1 VRAARASI
9 EEFVSSPDTEPLVP
23 ALPTLFDVVFSP
35 LPDLRWFDRILLR
48 CMMMISLLKV
58 SCVSGLEHIGPSRDP
73 FILVLNHNSRHEAL
87 VVPAL
92 LFFLRGGRRIHFLAD
107 WNFRLIPLI
116 DILYRRAGV
125 ITVTRKL
132 AKPRL
137 LNSMKPFFAE
147 AQPPLEQARQYLER
161 GCSIAIFPEGTVNR
175 NRFQLLRGRHG
186 AARLSLE
193 TGAPLIPAGIRFSRT
208 KETPA
213 DLGGQMEITVGPP
226 LPMPSAAEAL
236 ASSANVRARH
246 AQIMSAISLLSGKS
260 WPFNSQEENN
270 EAF

>member
-1 VRAARASI
+1 VRVARASN
-9 EEFVSSPDTEPLVP
+9 EELMSSPNCEPLVP
-23 ALPTLFDVVFSP
+23 ALPTPLTVLFSP
-35 LPDLRWFDRILLR
+35 LPDLRGFDRILLR
-48 CMMMISLLKV
+48 GMTLIGLHKV
-58 SCVSGLEHIGPSRDP
+58 SSFSGLEHVGPDRDP

-87 VVPAL
+87 IVPAL

-107 WNFRLIPLI
+107 WNFRLIPGI
-116 DILYRRAGV
+116 DVLYQRAGV

-137 LNSMKPFFAE
+137 LNAMKPLFADSV
-147 AQPPLEQARQYLER
+147 PPLEQARQHLEH

-193 TGAPLIPAGIRFSRT
+193 TGAPIIPVGIRFSRT
-208 KETPA
+208 KERPA
-213 DLGGQMEITVGPP
+213 DPKSQMEITVGPP
-226 LPMPSAAEAL
+226 LPMPSTEEAL
-236 ASSANVRARH
+236 VTCANVRTRH
-246 AQIMSAISLLSGKS
+246 VQIMSAISVLSGKT